1 MLFKADLTFKKDT
14 LKNTKICFQ
23 YRLSLQGEHPAILSP
38 FIKLPFFFKTFTF
51 SFFLSGRLRQVF
63 TVYLSTFQAHGNTGY
78 LYYRNRTWL
87 FYHLR
92 DNDYFL
98 LFIMYSLMSGKS
110 GPHCKPLTTSIT
122 LIRVL
127 VLVNTPFMYRA
138 LVTCSELLF
147 VSKHPLVINRYEGS
161 YS

>member
-1 MLFKADLTFKKDT
+1 MF
-14 LKNTKICFQ
+14 
-23 YRLSLQGEHPAILSP
+23 QGEHSAILLT
-38 FIKLPFFFKTFTF
+38 FIKLPFFIKTFVF
-51 SFFLSGRLRQVF
+51 SIFKWPLKTGF
-63 TVYLSTFQAHGNTGY
+63 TVYLSTFQACGNTGY

-98 LFIMYSLMSGKS
+98 LFIMYSLMCGKS

-127 VLVNTPFMYRA
+127 VLVNTSFMYRA
-138 LVTCSELLF
+138 LVTCSELLL
-147 VSKHPLVINRYEGS
+147 VSKHPLVSNRYEGS
-161 YS
+161 YSRVCVKFKDFSRTSE